1 MARAMLSHRCEPQ
14 QPVKED
20 RVMDKMLIATFDEEK
35 KAYEG
40 SRILKDLDAEGSL
53 TVYATAVI
61 GKDASGNW
69 TVRQE
74 ADRGPLGMGVG
85 LFTGTMLGLLGGPVG
100 VAIGAGVGAFG
111 GALYDLAEA
120 GVSGDFLAEAGEQ
133 LRAGNYAVVAEVWE
147 EWTMPVDSRLEAAGG
162 VVVRRGREEFVDVQ
176 LQREAAALKTELAEL
191 EAERARV
198 AKEDKAKLD
207 AKVEAV
213 KAKLRA
219 TQERTKAALAEMKAE
234 DEAKINVLRASIAKS
249 RGEARAKMEARIAER
264 RAAHERRTKLL
275 HEAWELTKQALAD

>member
-1 MARAMLSHRCEPQ
+1 
-14 QPVKED
+14 
-20 RVMDKMLIATFDEEK
+20 MDKMLIATFDEEK

-40 SRILKDLDAEGSL
+40 SRVLRELDDEGSL

-61 GKDASGNW
+61 AKDANGTW
-69 TVRQE
+69 TVKQE
-74 ADRGPLGMGVG
+74 ADRGPLGTGVG

-100 VAIGAGVGAFG
+100 VAIGAGVGALG
-111 GALYDLAEA
+111 GVLYDLAQA
-120 GVSGDFLAEAGEQ
+120 GVSGDFLEEAGEQ
-133 LRAGNYAVVAEVWE
+133 LRAGNYAVVAEIWE
-147 EWTMPVDSRLEAAGG
+147 EWTLPVDARLEAAGG
-162 VVVRRGREEFVDVQ
+162 VVVRRAREEVVDVQ

-191 EAERARV
+191 EAERALV

-249 RGEARAKMEARIAER
+249 RGEARAKKEARIAER

-275 HEAWELTKQALAD
+275 HEAWELTKQALAN